1 MGNLW
6 LGVFSIIGVLV
17 GVGINEVFRRRRRI
31 EVYAARFFDER
42 LAKYAELIHL
52 LHSGYEVASDVMKN
66 PDYSAGERH
75 EMISGVVLSIA
86 QFSDENEL
94 FVNEELSVHC
104 STVFMGAEEVYGIE
118 DVAKREKRKAEI
130 LESYVLARKMI

>member
-1 MGNLW
+1 
-6 LGVFSIIGVLV
+6 
-17 GVGINEVFRRRRRI
+17 
-31 EVYAARFFDER
+31 
-42 LAKYAELIHL
+42 
-52 LHSGYEVASDVMKN
+52 MKN

-118 DVAKREKRKAEI
+118 DVAKREKRKTEI
-130 LESYVLARKMI
+130 LESYVLARKMIREHSGVAEVDKFFANLAKPKLTKYGFIPYRQVGVVWRGRHFLVTTLEPSFVIPLHGGGC